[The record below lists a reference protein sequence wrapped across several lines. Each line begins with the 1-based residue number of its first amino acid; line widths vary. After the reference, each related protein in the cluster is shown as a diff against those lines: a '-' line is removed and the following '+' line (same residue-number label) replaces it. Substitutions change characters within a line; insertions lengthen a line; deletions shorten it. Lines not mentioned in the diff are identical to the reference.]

1 MRKPKKTSESEI
13 VIYNQPDCTLPK
25 SFFEGR
31 YIPNLHPESLDYIQW
46 WEEQTKRCLEGWSDG
61 GHSVTPAYYYHLNFK
76 KINMLDIKTNQV
88 IVEHPYYSY
97 EDQQLFQDVHWCRH
111 NGNDGM
117 MLITGRGFGK
127 SFGVSTIVEHE
138 FTFSDV
144 SESIVSASTE
154 RFAALLWEKVEMGLN
169 SQPSEIR
176 RSLLKDTSTIKQSG
190 YSMRD
195 EETNRFVNV
204 DSASIIRKVVYDSD
218 AGKTRGTR
226 PNLHIFEEVGSW
238 TGAASL
244 IECFKKTS
252 PSWRRGS
259 IKMTFAMFIGTGG
272 EMDSGGST
280 DAKIMFNNPEEYGLR
295 AYEYKE
301 RKIGKFYP
309 AYAKYTGYY
318 EKSGVSDKEGAK
330 ADLDRQR
337 EKVKSNP
344 ELYRQLSSEFP
355 YDPDE
360 AFQVSGHGVFPIDLL
375 EKRYADIERTPAL
388 KNMVQKG
395 DLEWDREGSKIVG
408 VRWVA
413 NPDGIFEILEHPA
426 WTKES
431 WNHGKIA
438 NLYVSGCDSFDAV
451 AEDDRKMSES
461 ERKNRKS
468 RGANLIYKR
477 FFNASET
484 SRLFVA
490 KLTQRTD
497 DATDFYWNTI
507 KLNMYYNSKILVE
520 YTKTGILQHY
530 ITNGFEYMLHR
541 RPRLDSTVVKESLT
555 TNRYG
560 ISMPVEIKRHAISRL
575 VSYVRTDADQLFFT
589 TLIRDMLG
597 FTFEGRDKNQYD
609 ETMAAAITIVA
620 DDDMFKLAA
629 RSTES
634 NTTHFPKFVR
644 DSFGNLVF
652 K

>member
-1 MRKPKKTSESEI
+1 MRKTSKSSSEI
-13 VIYNQPDCTLPK
+13 TVYNQPDCILPK

-31 YIPNLHPESLDYIQW
+31 FIPNLHPESLDYVQW
-46 WEEQTKRCLEGWSDG
+46 WEEQTRRCLEGWSDG
-61 GHSVTPAYYYHLNFK
+61 GYSVTPAYYYHLNFK

-88 IVEHPYYSY
+88 IVEHPYYSF
-97 EDQQLFQDVHWCRH
+97 EDQQLFEDIHWCRS
-111 NGNDGM
+111 NGNDGI

-127 SFGVSTIVEHE
+127 SFSVSTIVEHE
-138 FTFSDV
+138 FTFKDV
-144 SESIVSASTE
+144 SESIISASTE
-154 RFAALLWEKVEMGLN
+154 RFAALLWEKIEMGLN
-169 SQPSEIR
+169 SQPAEIR
-176 RSLLKDTSTIKQSG
+176 RSLLKDTSVLKQSG

-195 EETNRFVNV
+195 EETNRFVNM
-204 DSASIIRKVVYDSD
+204 DSASMIRKVVYDSD

-226 PNLHIFEEVGSW
+226 PNIHVFEEVGSW

-244 IECFKKTS
+244 IECFKKTQ

-280 DAKIMFNNPEEYGLR
+280 DAKVMFNNPEEYGLR
-295 AYEYKE
+295 GYEYKE
-301 RKIGKFYP
+301 RKIGKFIP
-309 AYAKYTGYY
+309 SYAKYTGFY
-318 EKSGVSDKEGAK
+318 EKSGVSDVEGAK

-337 EKVKSNP
+337 EKVKANA

-360 AFQVSGHGVFPIDLL
+360 AFQVSGHGVFPIDIL
-375 EKRYADIERTPAL
+375 ERRYSEIERNPAI
-388 KNMVQKG
+388 KNMVQRG
-395 DLEWDREGSKIVG
+395 NLEWERDGSKITG
-408 VRWVA
+408 VRWEQDPEGV
-413 NPDGIFEILEHPA
+413 FEILEHPA
-426 WTKES
+426 WSRKD
-431 WNHGKIA
+431 WKHGRVNH
-438 NLYVSGCDSFDAV
+438 LYVSGCDSFDAV

-468 RGANLIYKR
+468 RGANIVYKR

-484 SRLFVA
+484 SRVFVA
-490 KLTQRTD
+490 KLVQRTD

-560 ISMPVEIKRHAISRL
+560 ISMPSEVKRHVISRL
-575 VSYVRTDADQLFFT
+575 VSYVRTDADQIFFT
-589 TLIRDMLG
+589 SLIRDMLG

-620 DDDMFKLAA
+620 DDDMFKIAA
-629 RSTES
+629 KAAES
-634 NTTHFPKFVR
+634 SAVHFPKFIR
-644 DSFGNLVF
+644 DSKGNLVF
-652 K
+652 N